1 MCIRDRAN
9 IALVKDG
16 SGALTLSGANKYAGG
31 TTITGG
37 TLIAGGTSAFGTGA
51 VALGNGA
58 ILDLASLAV
67 TNTLSNHGGTL
78 IHADAFTG
86 NQTLDGTSSYTGSV
100 GGALQV
106 AAGGVVKGD
115 GATFIGPANFDAGA
129 IHAPGNSPG
138 LQSFGGGLG
147 YAAGSHLEWELVANT
162 AALADRGTLYDAIDV
177 FTGSLSVDPASL
189 LDLVFNSAGS
199 TVDWSDT
206 FWSVQHSWL
215 LIDASSAGTS
225 TGIFSLGSVGTDS
238 TGAAL
243 ASVRPNATLTVA
255 RNGSNLL
262 VEYGVVAVP
271 EPGTIS
277 LAAIG
282 AAVAVIGA
290 LRQRKSR
297 SRRQG

>member
-1 MCIRDRAN
+1 M
-9 IALVKDG
+9 
-16 SGALTLSGANKYAGG
+16 TLSGANKYAGG

-51 VALGNGA
+51 VSLGNGA

-115 GATFIGPANFDAGA
+115 GATFTGPVNFDAGA

-206 FWSVQHSWL
+206 FWAVQHSWL

-243 ASVRPNATLTVA
+243 ASIRPNATFSVA

-282 AAVAVIGA
+282 AAVAVFGA

-297 SRRQG
+297 SRR

>member
-1 MCIRDRAN
+1 M
-9 IALVKDG
+9 
-16 SGALTLSGANKYAGG
+16 
-31 TTITGG
+31 
-37 TLIAGGTSAFGTGA
+37 
-51 VALGNGA
+51 
-58 ILDLASLAV
+58 
-67 TNTLSNHGGTL
+67 
-78 IHADAFTG
+78 
-86 NQTLDGTSSYTGSV
+86 
-100 GGALQV
+100 
-106 AAGGVVKGD
+106 
-115 GATFIGPANFDAGA
+115 
-129 IHAPGNSPG
+129 
-138 LQSFGGGLG
+138 
-147 YAAGSHLEWELVANT
+147 ANT

-199 TVDWSDT
+199 TIDWSDT
-206 FWSVQHSWL
+206 FWAVQHSWL

-238 TGAAL
+238 TGAVL
-243 ASVRPNATLTVA
+243 ASIRPNATFSVA

-282 AAVAVIGA
+282 AAVAVFGA

-297 SRRQG
+297 SRR